1 VAPTLNC
8 RPKAGGIKRQPSS
21 ERRLSEEGLA
31 QLGVGLSLI
40 SAGGYTDILRDA
52 MAIEQQ
58 EGALFW

>member
-1 VAPTLNC
+1 MAPTLNFAQ
-8 RPKAGGIKRQPSS
+8 RVAASNASPSS

-31 QLGVGLSLI
+31 QLDVGLSLI